1 MIDWTAV
8 SPSSPK
14 QALFEQ
20 FALVAKTLGHPQ
32 RLEIIEQLGQG
43 PRSVDRL
50 AEKLGL
56 PIANV
61 SQHLQNMR
69 RAGLV
74 AAERQG
80 KFIIYR
86 LTGTSVLDAVA
97 ALRALAEANLAEVD
111 QVVRGYFRE
120 RDSLEPVSREELQ
133 ARMKDGLVTVLDVR
147 PADEFALGHVPGA
160 VNLPLAELEERLAS
174 IKPGQDVVAYC
185 RGPYCVM
192 SFEAVARLREKGI
205 AARRLEGGMPEWI
218 AAGLPTET

>member
-1 MIDWTAV
+1 MS
-8 SPSSPK
+8 SPSPK
-14 QALFEQ
+14 QALLSQ

-50 AEKLGL
+50 ADKLGL

-80 KFIIYR
+80 KFIVYR
-86 LTGTSVLDAVA
+86 LSGQSVLEAVA
-97 ALRALAEANLAEVD
+97 ALQKVAEANLAEVD
-111 QVVRGYFRE
+111 KVVRGYFKA
-120 RDSLEPVSREELQ
+120 RDSLEPVSRQELQ
-133 ARMKDGLVTVLDVR
+133 TRMKDGLVTVLDVR
-147 PADEFALGHVPGA
+147 PADEYALGHVPGA
-160 VNLPLAELEERLAS
+160 VNVPLAELEARLAS
-174 IKPGQDVVAYC
+174 MEPSQQVVAYC

-192 SFEAVARLREKGI
+192 SFEAVARLRERGF
-205 AARRLEGGMPEWI
+205 AAHRLEGGMPEWI
-218 AAGLPTET
+218 AAELPTEA

>member
-1 MIDWTAV
+1 MST
-8 SPSSPK
+8 PSPK
-14 QALFEQ
+14 YAVFEQ

-50 AEKLGL
+50 ADKLGL

-80 KFIIYR
+80 KFIVYR
-86 LTGTSVLDAVA
+86 LAGPSVLAAVA
-97 ALRALAEANLAEVD
+97 ALQKVAEANLAEVD
-111 QVVRGYFRE
+111 KVVRGYFKE
-120 RDSLEPVSREELQ
+120 RDSLEPVSRDELRTRI
-133 ARMKDGLVTVLDVR
+133 ADGLVTVLDVR
-147 PADEFALGHVPGA
+147 PADEYALGHIPGA
-160 VNLPLAELEERLAS
+160 INIPLAELEARLAS
-174 IKPGQDVVAYC
+174 IAPRKEVVAYC

-192 SFEAVARLREKGI
+192 SFEAVDKLRARGVR
-205 AARRLEGGMPEWI
+205 AHRLEGGMPEWI
-218 AAGLPTET
+218 AAGLPMEA